1 MSREYGIYFYDN
13 LNSGGEYMGKKFL
26 VVVMVCFFIRCL
38 LNLIEAI
45 MLNIEFLKN
54 INFYYINTFV
64 NAFLVIILIG
74 SYIYLYKNYEK

>member
-1 MSREYGIYFYDN
+1 
-13 LNSGGEYMGKKFL
+13 MGKKFL

-54 INFYYINTFV
+54 INFYYIKTFV
-64 NAFLVIILIG
+64 NAFLVIIIIG
-74 SYIYLYKNYEK
+74 SYIYLYKNYDR

>member
-1 MSREYGIYFYDN
+1 
-13 LNSGGEYMGKKFL
+13 MGKKFL
-26 VVVMVCFFIRCL
+26 VVVIVCIFIRCL

-74 SYIYLYKNYEK
+74 SYIYLYMKIKERY

>member
-1 MSREYGIYFYDN
+1 
-13 LNSGGEYMGKKFL
+13 MGKKFL
-26 VVVMVCFFIRCL
+26 VVVMVCLFIKCS
-38 LNLIEAI
+38 LNIIEAI

-74 SYIYLYKNYEK
+74 SYIYLYKNYDR

>member
-1 MSREYGIYFYDN
+1 
-13 LNSGGEYMGKKFL
+13 MGKKFL

-38 LNLIEAI
+38 LNLMEAI

-54 INFYYINTFV
+54 INFYYIKTFF

>member
-1 MSREYGIYFYDN
+1 
-13 LNSGGEYMGKKFL
+13 MGKKFL

-64 NAFLVIILIG
+64 NAFLIIILMG

>member
-1 MSREYGIYFYDN
+1 
-13 LNSGGEYMGKKFL
+13 MGKKFL

-54 INFYYINTFV
+54 INFYYIKTFF

-74 SYIYLYKNYEK
+74 SYIYLYKNYER

>member
-1 MSREYGIYFYDN
+1 
-13 LNSGGEYMGKKFL
+13 MGKKIL
-26 VVVMVCFFIRCL
+26 VVVMVCFFIRCS
-38 LNLIEAI
+38 LNIIEAI

-74 SYIYLYKNYEK
+74 SYIYLYKNYER

>member
-1 MSREYGIYFYDN
+1 
-13 LNSGGEYMGKKFL
+13 MGKKFW

>member
-1 MSREYGIYFYDN
+1 
-13 LNSGGEYMGKKFL
+13 MGKKFL

-54 INFYYINTFV
+54 INFYYIKTFF

>member
-1 MSREYGIYFYDN
+1 
-13 LNSGGEYMGKKFL
+13 MGKKFW
-26 VVVMVCFFIRCL
+26 VVVIVCFFIRCL

>member
-1 MSREYGIYFYDN
+1 
-13 LNSGGEYMGKKFL
+13 MGKKFL

-38 LNLIEAI
+38 L

-64 NAFLVIILIG
+64 NAFLVIIIIG
-74 SYIYLYKNYEK
+74 SYIYLYKNYDR

>member
-1 MSREYGIYFYDN
+1 
-13 LNSGGEYMGKKFL
+13 MGKKFL

-54 INFYYINTFV
+54 INFYYIKTFV

>member
-1 MSREYGIYFYDN
+1 
-13 LNSGGEYMGKKFL
+13 MGKKFL

-54 INFYYINTFV
+54 INFYYIKTFV
-64 NAFLVIILIG
+64 NAFLVIIIIG
-74 SYIYLYKNYEK
+74 QYIYLYKNYDR

>member
-1 MSREYGIYFYDN
+1 
-13 LNSGGEYMGKKFL
+13 MGKKFW

-64 NAFLVIILIG
+64 NAFLVIIIIG

>member
-1 MSREYGIYFYDN
+1 
-13 LNSGGEYMGKKFL
+13 MGKKFL
-26 VVVMVCFFIRCL
+26 VVVIVCFFIRCSL
-38 LNLIEAI
+38 DSIEPI

-74 SYIYLYKNYEK
+74 YYIYLYKNYER

>member
-1 MSREYGIYFYDN
+1 
-13 LNSGGEYMGKKFL
+13 MGKKFL
-26 VVVMVCFFIRCL
+26 VVVIVCFFIRCL

-54 INFYYINTFV
+54 INFYYINTFL

>member
-1 MSREYGIYFYDN
+1 
-13 LNSGGEYMGKKFL
+13 MGKKFL
-26 VVVMVCFFIRCL
+26 VVVIVCFFIRCL

-54 INFYYINTFV
+54 INFYYIKTFF

-74 SYIYLYKNYEK
+74 SYIYLYKNYER